1 VKGDNLG
8 TPAESAIKATWPDY
22 NAEYLKDKLRQN
34 ERRFNRDGL
43 EILDANGNALASSD
57 VMKQVYLQEAVKGY
71 EGDAEA
77 CLKHE
82 FDQWLQGTHSENYEA
97 ENGLPKSYYDNAYGD
112 GPKRR
117 HVFEGEV
124 SAQMADDTGWQAT
137 RWGTKPLTHL
147 AGVREYLREGK
158 IKQDN
163 AERDMNLLAE
173 YGPQDLNEA
182 WMYFKH
188 WVKKRPVVTCEDKG
202 VHNKTFDVDNALYR
216 DRMNGIGPSNWMSTD
231 DRNRNYQW
239 AAQAP
244 PPPAQAPQSRA
255 QAPPSPAQAPDPD
268 IGDAARSATA
278 EAMADLAE
286 NVAPPQWAASRDKG
300 LVVDDDDQPGRKQK
314 VAFTATASSP
324 KRSSHRPPTVYDRP
338 IYDHPTDPISGT
350 KHMGA
355 HQMWTGTK
363 DPNKV
368 ANTMPFKYGFQTDR
382 GEKRPNPAMNHVWAN
397 NQANQALKRARCS
410 GFQYDVNLMSSNRS
424 PLPPT
429 WQ

>member
-1 VKGDNLG
+1 MTWGWAVKGDNLG

-34 ERRFNRDGL
+34 ERRFNSDGL
-43 EILDANGNALASSD
+43 TSQE
-57 VMKQVYLQEAVKGY
+57 KQVYLQEAVKGY

-188 WVKKRPVVTCEDKG
+188 WVKKRPVVICEDKG
-202 VHNKTFDVDNALYR
+202 VHNKAFDVDNALVS
-216 DRMNGIGPSNWMSTD
+216 DRMNGIGPSNWMSSD
-231 DRNRNYQW
+231 DRNRNY
-239 AAQAP
+239 QAP
-244 PPPAQAPQSRA
+244 PPPAQAP
-255 QAPPSPAQAPDPD
+255 PAKTQAPDPE
-268 IGDAARSATA
+268 IGGGVPYSDNWANDDDDYVQPRQIDFGRADAALARSAAA
-278 EAMADLAE
+278 EALADLS
-286 NVAPPQWAASRDKG
+286 APPEWEEAHRVTRRDTMEQNAARTLMPQMPSIPASPAP
-300 LVVDDDDQPGRKQK
+300 QP
-314 VAFTATASSP
+314 
-324 KRSSHRPPTVYDRP
+324 
-338 IYDHPTDPISGT
+338 
-350 KHMGA
+350 
-355 HQMWTGTK
+355 
-363 DPNKV
+363 
-368 ANTMPFKYGFQTDR
+368 FQ
-382 GEKRPNPAMNHVWAN
+382 PA
-397 NQANQALKRARCS
+397 
-410 GFQYDVNLMSSNRS
+410 GLMS
-424 PLPPT
+424 
-429 WQ
+429 